1 MANASNKVKYGLKNV
16 YYAPATVAA
25 DGTATYGTPVH
36 IPGAVNLALDPQG
49 STSTFRADNID
60 YWTGTTNNGYSGD
73 LEMALIP
80 DDFRTA
86 ILGEFVD
93 SNSVQVEEVVNTTRY
108 FALLFEFDGD
118 AHAVRHVMYKCTAT
132 RPAVSSATTPADEIE
147 PQTETMTI
155 TCGAIHIEALNKDV
169 VKAKVNP
176 AQTTQYN
183 AWFENVYLPTGAA
196 A

>member
-1 MANASNKVKYGLKNV
+1 MPTTANKVKFGLKNV

-80 DDFRTA
+80 DDFRQA

-93 SNSVQVEEVVNTTRY
+93 TNSVQVEEVINTTNY
-108 FALLFEFDGD
+108 FALLFQFEGD
-118 AHAVRHVMYKCTAT
+118 VNAVRHVMYKCTAT
-132 RPAVSSATTPADEIE
+132 RPSVSSTTTPSDEIE
-147 PQTETMTI
+147 PQTETVTI

-169 VKAKVNP
+169 VKAKVD
-176 AQTTQYN
+176 ASQTTQYST
-183 AWFENVYLPTGAA
+183 WFESVYLPA
-196 A
+196 